1 MNVIIVEGRNNM
13 KMFYL
18 LIGVMIG
25 IFITPKIAVGGLT
38 DLAAGYA
45 VGKSGQTKT
54 VIPSNNKVMDV
65 IPVSCTLYGTKCIG
79 GDMGR
84 DGIPVTAVCGKL
96 GSEYVSAGFMKV
108 GKYDSSIIVLCKKEV
123 NKKAC
128 RNCHGR

>member
-1 MNVIIVEGRNNM
+1 M

-25 IFITPKIAVGGLT
+25 ICITPKIAIGGLG
-38 DLAAGYA
+38 DVAVGYA
-45 VGKSGQTKT
+45 VGKSGQSKT
-54 VIPSNNKVMDV
+54 VMPPSNKVMGV
-65 IPVSCTLYGTKCIG
+65 IPVRCTLYGTKCIG

-96 GSEYVSAGFMKV
+96 GTEYVSAGFMKV

-123 NKKAC
+123 NKKDC
-128 RNCHGR
+128 RYCHGR